1 MIVYF
6 NVPIWQSPQRIK
18 SMVYEIFW
26 GKQFLPKLYIFLDFG
41 VLSTMYIKCG
51 MNLQD
56 HSNIISKGDDTNKL
70 LQVGNIFFVAQ
81 KK

>member
-1 MIVYF
+1 M
-6 NVPIWQSPQRIK
+6 K
-18 SMVYEIFW
+18 SFEANSF
-26 GKQFLPKLYIFLDFG
+26 FLNYTFFLDFG
-41 VLSTMYIKCG
+41 VLSTIYIKCG